1 MIIIKT
7 MSFTN
12 LSDIFIIDLL
22 IFIILIGILLFR
34 EFLNLYLAQ
43 KAINQSYTKLY
54 IERSIII
61 TMLPFFYIFIYVLI
75 FRILYTMYLP

>member
-12 LSDIFIIDLL
+12 ISDVFIIDLL
-22 IFIILIGILLFR
+22 VFIILIGILLFR
-34 EFLNLYLAQ
+34 EFLNLYFAQ

-54 IERSIII
+54 IERSINI

-75 FRILYTMYLP
+75 FRILYTMYST